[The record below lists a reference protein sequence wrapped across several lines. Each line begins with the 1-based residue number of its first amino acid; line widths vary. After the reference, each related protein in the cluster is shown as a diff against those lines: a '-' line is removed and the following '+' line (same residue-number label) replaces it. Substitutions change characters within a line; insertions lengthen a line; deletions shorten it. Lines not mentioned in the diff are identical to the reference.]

1 MAVAEPAHAS
11 KRSRAAS
18 PRRYGCETPRVFTPP
33 LRDLNEQTS
42 LGFQCIEFANDVCGV
57 QLFPWQKWLLIHALE
72 LDPALTVDT
81 MDRRGRLDPL
91 FRFRKVIV
99 LVARQNGKSTLSQV
113 LSLFFLYVL
122 GSALVLGTAQDLDT
136 AEEVWDGALEIIEET
151 PALAALAD
159 KPVKTN
165 GKKAIR
171 LKTGERYKVKAANRK
186 AGRGLSGDLVLL
198 DELREHQTWD
208 AWGAITKT
216 TNARPAAQIWAL
228 SNAGDTTSVVLR
240 YLRKMAHEALG
251 DPDGICAAADPAALL
266 PSDDDVDVI
275 VDLADENLGDLD
287 AEDFAEEPDQLGIF
301 EWSAPPGL
309 PVDDVDGILQANPS
323 TNHGVS
329 LRTLL
334 GDAKSDPEWVF
345 RTEVLCQ
352 WSEGTLQGPFP
363 PGAWEAGQVLDA
375 EAAPQIVGDVV
386 AGLGMSADRAQTVI
400 AFAGRDEDGRAQVEI
415 VARRGGTDWVEGWL
429 SERRGIVTGIGGQG
443 RGAPE
448 SALIESLGLAGLPVQ
463 PIAGSDLS
471 GATGAF
477 YDAVRHNTVTH
488 LAHPALDAAAQTAVP
503 KVLEGGA
510 ILWDRKRSP
519 IDISALQAATCA
531 LWLLERPV
539 EAPAVSVYEARGVMT
554 I

>member
-1 MAVAEPAHAS
+1 MTSGTAEPRA
-11 KRSRAAS
+11 RSATLPKLLGS
-18 PRRYGCETPRVFTPP
+18 EEPRIFTPP
-33 LRDLNEQTS
+33 LRELTPETT
-42 LGFQCIEFANDVCGV
+42 LGFECIAFAENILG
-57 QLFPWQKWLLIHALE
+57 LELMPWQKWLLLHALE
-72 LDPALTVDT
+72 LHPHEVDESGAPT
-81 MDRRGRLDPL
+81 
-91 FRFRKVIV
+91 FRFRKVIL
-99 LVARQNGKSTLSQV
+99 LVGRQNGKSTVMQALTLWRMFV
-113 LSLFFLYVL
+113 DRCSLTI
-122 GSALVLGTAQDLDT
+122 GTAQDLEI
-136 AEEVWDGALEIIEET
+136 AEALWGEAVEIVEET
-151 PALAALAD
+151 ETLRAQ
-159 KPVKTN
+159 VGKTERQP
-165 GKKAIR
+165 GRKMFK
-171 LKTGERYKVKAANRK
+171 LKTGETYKVKAATRRG
-186 AGRGLSGDLVLL
+186 GRGLSGELVLL

-208 AWGAITKT
+208 AWGAVTKT
-216 TNARPAAQIWAL
+216 TNAKARAQIYGI
-228 SNAGDTTSVVLR
+228 SNAGDTTSVVLS
-240 YLRKMAHEALG
+240 YLRKKAHASLG
-251 DPDGICAAADPAALL
+251 DPDGLNRDA
-266 PSDDDVDVI
+266 PSTEPTEDEIEELGMDDSGM
-275 VDLADENLGDLD
+275 A
-287 AEDFAEEPDQLGIF
+287 IF
-301 EWSAPPGL
+301 EWSAPPGCAI
-309 PVDDVDGILQANPS
+309 DDREGWAWANPS
-323 TNHGVS
+323 LGWRMRES
-329 LRTLL
+329 TLAS
-334 GDAKSDPEWVF
+334 DCATDPEWVF

-375 EAAPQIVGDVV
+375 ESAPQIVGDVV